1 MRPRKRFVLLGAMI
15 CITGAGMYLPTL
27 APSQHALV
35 VEKMNALLVPDH
47 QDPANVGELA
57 GGPSPQFHFHIQ
69 VAGLNPRKNGKLLIS
84 DADGRVVCGRVK
96 DNLRLMTLAQSL
108 PNTVIMTS
116 PHCMS
121 VNGCQ
126 FAIAAVAEVVMD
138 AREGARRHC
147 GVTIRGV
154 PTLRKDGRIYLTFG
168 LNMTDRISDHPM
180 NEADFDVLEIK
191 STIVLKDGE
200 TGFIGG
206 VTRKC
211 METEQTALPGLS
223 ALPGIGSWFQFSRRV
238 VIDQEIL
245 VLITPKI
252 VHDHRR

>member
-1 MRPRKRFVLLGAMI
+1 
-15 CITGAGMYLPTL
+15 
-27 APSQHALV
+27 
-35 VEKMNALLVPDH
+35 
-47 QDPANVGELA
+47 
-57 GGPSPQFHFHIQ
+57 
-69 VAGLNPRKNGKLLIS
+69 
-84 DADGRVVCGRVK
+84 
-96 DNLRLMTLAQSL
+96 
-108 PNTVIMTS
+108 
-116 PHCMS
+116 
-121 VNGCQ
+121 
-126 FAIAAVAEVVMD
+126 MD